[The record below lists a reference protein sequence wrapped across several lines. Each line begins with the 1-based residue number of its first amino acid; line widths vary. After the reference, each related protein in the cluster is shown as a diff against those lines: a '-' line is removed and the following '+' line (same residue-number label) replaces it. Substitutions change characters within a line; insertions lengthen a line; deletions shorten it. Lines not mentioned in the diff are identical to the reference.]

1 MNLIIDA
8 GNTTVKLAV
17 FEGDTITEVYKVDL
31 EGASQEIQ
39 KILNKHTFITKVI
52 SSSVSN
58 LNENDLKSVLRGAE
72 YIRLTH
78 KTAIPFF
85 NLYTTPH
92 TLGVDRIAL
101 IGGAV
106 SRYPNKNVLVIDAG
120 TCITYDFVNNK
131 AEYFGGSIA
140 PGLQLRYK
148 SLNDYT
154 ANLPLLS
161 PQYSEKMIGDSTK
174 NAIHAGVSNGL
185 IAEIS
190 GVIEQ
195 FSNKYESLV
204 VILTGGDANFLS
216 ERLKSGIFVDPNFLL
231 HGLNYM
237 LEYNI
242 NK

>member
-17 FEGDTITEVYKVDL
+17 FERDTIVEVCKVAL
-31 EGASQEIQ
+31 EDTGQEIQ
-39 KILNKHTFITKVI
+39 KILNKHTAIAKVI

-58 LNENDLKSVLRGAE
+58 LDENDLKTVLRGVE

-78 KTAIPFF
+78 KTAIPFV

-106 SRYPNKNVLVIDAG
+106 SHYPNKNILVIDAG
-120 TCITYDFVNNK
+120 TCVTYDFVNNN

-161 PQYSEKMIGDSTK
+161 PQYSEKMIGDSTE

-195 FSNKYESLV
+195 FSNMYESLV
-204 VILTGGDANFLS
+204 VILTGGDAKFLS

-231 HGLNYM
+231 HGLNYI